1 MRSILNESQQ
11 CRHSRTIMTLRI
23 NESSSAR
30 YIPRFAAVFRPWLMQ
45 LRLLL
50 RYTLLG
56 SFLFGLASSAVP
68 AAQISQ
74 AYFIRQ
80 EADEALMIRI
90 NAFEAEIEASVFA
103 SERRLLLSSAMPQS
117 RLVPIFQF
125 IDTST
130 KPRQLDIEVSSRL
143 STANSKFGI
152 EVTRLSAWDKR
163 SAALM
168 QAYSLLS
175 FGMQLSDVDTAAN
188 WTVKINSLMNA
199 GATFRQYGMQELR
212 LWSAYLA
219 AHLVQYRLHDHN
231 MVLSLTR
238 ELLADTRG
246 SRWQEIELAALQLR
260 SAALVGLRRS
270 GKLRASASDPDPVQ
284 AVLLKAAERAD
295 SMGYDFE
302 KAQAIRQSALE
313 YASRSLFPKALEQF
327 QLALE
332 IADSIGADQLATGIR
347 ENVAQ
352 IHAGQGDDPA
362 TNKVLQEIETQ
373 LVAEGSGDELALNLL
388 QQGRIFIRSYRYP
401 QAIEVLLQALGF
413 ENDSSIR
420 GQLNLELAKAYFE
433 TGQSTES
440 QAYLKAAG
448 VSGQRA
454 AAYFL
459 QGDQAA
465 ASRLSGLGYR
475 TEAMYQKARSLVGK
489 GQRSKAIGVMESL
502 IDEILFLRQTLPGV
516 LGAWYWERHEQLFDF
531 YLGLQ
536 MVGTSQDGAAALE
549 SLLALSKMRYSE
561 SAGAVAQDTDA
572 LRVLLAQAESVASS
586 TNADGLNAGVDQ
598 ALKALRQPF
607 NAEYGFLSKR
617 AIRKFLQSLDADEA
631 LLTYHL
637 TPSAAYVWL
646 GRDGKVRQRKILNPQ
661 KLYADLETAGK
672 GFAAPAGLG
681 IRLLGPVADGL
692 PETVYVLPSGPLM
705 LFPIEALRI
714 NDRYLAERHRIVN
727 LLSFPARQNPQ
738 TRLQPEPPQRVFLAG
753 HPEDFSA
760 SYATRLDTSAEI
772 RAVTDIFRGPGL
784 HIIQGAALLPDE
796 FQGDRFAN
804 ANLVHLSMPAS
815 IDLGQPERSG
825 LELSEAVRGFGRVP
839 FRQADIRSLKL
850 QSSLV
855 FLSASKTVGRPRSSL
870 STQAGVVSAFLDAGA
885 GAVIAG
891 LWTTGAR
898 KAGAGDDLVTD
909 FYRNLQASGDIAT
922 ALTAAK
928 RQSLQ
933 KDSGRESI
941 DWARYQVFTN

>member
-11 CRHSRTIMTLRI
+11 CRHSHTIMTLRI
-23 NESSSAR
+23 NESSGVR
-30 YIPRFAAVFRPWLMQ
+30 YSPRFAPVSRPWLVQ
-45 LRLLL
+45 LRLVLGCTLFLL
-50 RYTLLG
+50 
-56 SFLFGLASSAVP
+56 GLASPAIS

-80 EADEALMIRI
+80 EADEALLIRI

-103 SERRLLLSSAMPQS
+103 SERRLLLSSVMPQS

-125 IDTST
+125 IDTNT
-130 KPRQLDIEVSSRL
+130 KPRQLDIEVSSSL

-175 FGMQLSDVDTAAN
+175 FGMQLSDVDNAAN

-199 GATFRQYGMQELR
+199 GATFRQYGMQELH

-219 AHLVQYRLHDHN
+219 AHLVQIRLHDHN

-238 ELLADTRG
+238 DLLKDTQG

-260 SAALVGLRRS
+260 SAALMGLRRS
-270 GKLRASASDPDPVQ
+270 GKLRVSVSDPDPVQ
-284 AVLLKAAERAD
+284 AALLKAAERAD
-295 SMGYDFE
+295 SMGYNFE

-313 YASRSLFPKALEQF
+313 YASRSLYPKALEQF
-327 QLALE
+327 QLAVE
-332 IADSIGADQLATGIR
+332 IADSIGADQLATDIR

-352 IHAGQGDDPA
+352 IHAGQGDDSA

-420 GQLNLELAKAYFE
+420 SQLNLELAKAYFE
-433 TGQSTES
+433 TGRSTES

-448 VSGQRA
+448 PGRQREP
-454 AAYFL
+454 AYFL

-465 ASRLSGLGYR
+465 VSRLSGLRYR
-475 TEAMYQKARSLVGK
+475 TEALYQKARSLAGK
-489 GQRSKAIGVMESL
+489 GQRSKAIGVMENL
-502 IDEILFLRQTLPGV
+502 IDEVLFLRQMLPGV
-516 LGAWYWERHEQLFDF
+516 LGAWYWARHEQLFAY

-536 MVGTSQDGAAALE
+536 MVGSGQDDAAALE

-561 SAGAVAQDTDA
+561 SAGTAAPDTDA
-572 LRVLLAQAESVASS
+572 LRALLAQAESVAGSK
-586 TNADGLNAGVDQ
+586 NPDGLNAAADR
-598 ALKALRQPF
+598 ALKALRQSF
-607 NAEYGFLSKR
+607 NTGYGFLSKG
-617 AIRKFLQSLDADEA
+617 AIRKFLQGLAADEA

-646 GRDGKVRQRKILNPQ
+646 GRDGKVRQRRISNPQ
-661 KLYADLETAGK
+661 KLYADLEAAGK
-672 GFAAPAGLG
+672 GYAIATGPGTQ
-681 IRLLGPVADGL
+681 LLGPVADLL
-692 PETVYVLPSGPLM
+692 PETVYVIPSGPL
-705 LFPIEALRI
+705 LKFPMDALRV
-714 NDRYLAERHRIVN
+714 NDRYLAERHRIIN
-727 LLSFPARQNPQ
+727 LLSFPANQNPQ
-738 TRLQPEPPQRVFLAG
+738 ASLQFEPPQRVFLAG
-753 HPEDFSA
+753 HPVAYSGTFA
-760 SYATRLDTSAEI
+760 NRLETSAEI
-772 RAVTDIFRGPGL
+772 RAVTDIFMGPGL

-815 IDLGQPERSG
+815 IDLGEPGQSG
-825 LELSEAVRGFGRVP
+825 LELSESVRGFGRVS
-839 FRQADIRSLKL
+839 FRQADIRALKL
-850 QSSLV
+850 KSNLV
-855 FLSASKTVGRPRSSL
+855 FISASRTVGRPRSSL

-885 GAVIAG
+885 DAVIAS
-891 LWTTGAR
+891 LWTRVG

-909 FYRNLQASGDIAT
+909 FYHSLEASGDIAT
-922 ALTAAK
+922 ALTAVK
-928 RQSLQ
+928 RRYVQ
-933 KDSGRESI
+933 KNSGQDSI
-941 DWARYQVFTN
+941 DWARYQIFTN